1 MLDARFKTC
10 VPHQAQPHENLQTL
24 EYKTIQDTGLKTKK
38 FEPEYGEII
47 LEAFYTL
54 YTFL

>member
-24 EYKTIQDTGLKTKK
+24 EYKTLQDTRLLITKK
-38 FEPEYGEII
+38 IEPEYGE
-47 LEAFYTL
+47 L
-54 YTFL
+54 YVV